1 MTNVFFKPALILS
14 LLIYC
19 SGTTADKKLPADE
32 LTLPSGFK
40 TEVVV
45 ESLGSNRHLT
55 VNSNGDIYVRVD
67 KLVNGK
73 GILVLRSRN
82 GKYDVVKSFGD
93 YIGTGIVIK
102 NGYLYASSNSEV
114 FRYKMVNN
122 DVADP
127 DHQRSPTNA

>member
-1 MTNVFFKPALILS
+1 LRLKFFFYDKRILQTGINSFLIN
-14 LLIYC
+14 LLF
-19 SGTTADKKLPADE
+19 GNNNNKKLPADE

-45 ESLGSNRHLT
+45 ESLGSNRHLI

-73 GILVLRSRN
+73 GILVLRNRN

-102 NGYLYASSNSEV
+102 NGISMLLPIVKCFAI
-114 FRYKMVNN
+114 KW
-122 DVADP
+122 
-127 DHQRSPTNA
+127 